1 LQEKPKGDAVKKDL
15 SLMDQFK
22 PKTGSWECP
31 GCMCR
36 NDADKI
42 QCPACQ
48 TAQPGHED
56 EVKQMNTSGGAS
68 AFTFNSGPAV
78 SGGGF
83 NLAPA
88 SSTTPSTQS
97 GFKFGVSTATASPAT
112 SASSDFKFG
121 AGPTSAA
128 PATGFSFVK
137 QDATSTTGFSFGKK
151 VEPTPSA
158 GGAAEKPATS
168 GFSFTKPVLPVPST
182 PVEKSAEPVKPSP
195 FAGFSFG
202 LKTEE
207 VKKAEPEKKSSAA
220 GVDLSES
227 KNLASFADLATT
239 TGFGFGTSK
248 SNFSFS
254 GAGAPVFGQSRKEIT
269 TSATAAN
276 EDDDD
281 GQVEGAD
288 HDPHFEPI
296 IPLPELVQV
305 TTGEEDEEELFGQK
319 AKCYRYVNFFI
330 YF

>member
-1 LQEKPKGDAVKKDL
+1 ME
-15 SLMDQFK
+15 QFK

-31 GCMCR
+31 GCLCR
-36 NDADKI
+36 NEADKI

-56 EVKQMNTSGGAS
+56 EVKQMNASSSAS
-68 AFTFNSGPAV
+68 AFKFNSGPAV

-88 SSTTPSTQS
+88 SSTAPSTQS
-97 GFKFGVSTATASPAT
+97 GFKFGVSTATASPAS
-112 SASSDFKFG
+112 SAASDFKFG
-121 AGPTSAA
+121 AGPTSVA
-128 PATGFSFVK
+128 PTTGFSFGK
-137 QDATSTTGFSFGKK
+137 QDATSTAPLTTGFSFGKK

-168 GFSFTKPVLPVPST
+168 GFSFSKPVLPVAAT
-182 PVEKSAEPVKPSP
+182 PIEKPAEPAKPSP
-195 FAGFSFG
+195 FAAFSFG

-207 VKKAEPEKKSSAA
+207 VKKVEPEKKSSTA

-239 TGFGFGTSK
+239 TGFGFGTAK
-248 SNFSFS
+248 SNFTFS
-254 GAGAPVFGQSRKEIT
+254 GAGAPVFGQSKKESS
-269 TSATAAN
+269 TSGAGAH
-276 EDDDD
+276 EEDDD
-281 GQVEGAD
+281 GQVEGGD

-319 AKCYRYVNFFI
+319 AKCYR
-330 YF
+330 